1 MLSQKHTHCKEL
13 NLRKD
18 TPMYGWTEKLL
29 RIDLTS
35 RTAVKED
42 ISREALQLV
51 LGGRGMN
58 SLILYREVPT
68 DCDPFA
74 PASRLIFGAGPLS
87 GTRCPSSPRCTVSAK
102 SPLTG
107 ILGDANF
114 GGFFAPHLKRAGYD
128 HVVIQGA
135 ADRPLYVLIT
145 DTEVSFHDAGHLWGL
160 GTTAAEEKIRAELNI
175 PNLQIVSI
183 GPAGEKRVRMACLVH
198 HYNVAGRTGMGAVM
212 GSKNLKAVCVVG
224 SKKIPIAMPER
235 FESLRKNW
243 LKKIA
248 DNPYTKFF
256 GTYGSAGPLERE
268 DEAGILSVKNFS
280 QAGGLKGVEKVSATG
295 IKQYLTGSHACF
307 LCPVHCI
314 QSFSVTEGEYA
325 GTRGAKLTE
334 GCNSSCGP
342 SCGNTDPGSLFRL
355 NVMANEYGID
365 ILDFGLL
372 TAIAMDWY
380 ENGIITAADTD
391 GIELNWG
398 NHRAMVM
405 MMEKIA
411 RREGIGDVLAE
422 GAVRAAEH
430 IGKDAQQY
438 VSACKGM
445 VFGGVD
451 PRVLKGSALCYA
463 TATRGGDHLR
473 GGVLI
478 ELPRPDGTPS
488 IPEQEARERFGT
500 ADVLDPLSYNKANA
514 AVFCQDMYTI
524 ADCLEVCKFITA
536 HNGHGITMEDMT
548 DMFCAITGMEID
560 AAGMRRVANR
570 VFTLERAFLARLGIR
585 KKDDVLRGKW
595 ATGQVKGGR
604 YSGATID
611 PEQWDWMLNQYYF
624 LRGWD
629 PQTGIPLPKTLR
641 ELDLPDVARDM
652 ERLLSTSRK

>member
-1 MLSQKHTHCKEL
+1 MH
-13 NLRKD
+13 
-18 TPMYGWTEKLL
+18 GWTGKLL

-35 RTAVKED
+35 RTAVAED
-42 ISREALQLV
+42 IPSETLQLV

-58 SLILYREVPT
+58 SLLLYRELFP
-68 DCDPFA
+68 DCDPFD
-74 PASRLIFGAGPLS
+74 PANRLIFGTGPLS
-87 GTRCPSSPRCTVSAK
+87 GTRCPSSPRCTVTAK

-114 GGFFAPHLKRAGYD
+114 GGFFAPYLKRAGYD
-128 HVVIQGA
+128 HIVIQGA

-145 DTEVSFHDAGHLWGL
+145 DKTVTFHDAGHLWGL
-160 GTTAAEEKIRAELNI
+160 GTSTSEERIRAELNI
-175 PNLQIVSI
+175 PNLRIVTI
-183 GPAGEKRVRMACLVH
+183 GPAGEKRIRMACLVH

-212 GSKNLKAVCVVG
+212 GSKNLKAVCVTG
-224 SKKIPIAMPER
+224 SQNVPVALPDR
-235 FESLRKNW
+235 FESLRTNW

-248 DNPYTKFF
+248 ENPYTTFF

-268 DEAGILSVKNFS
+268 DAAGILSVKNFS
-280 QAGGLKGVEKVSATG
+280 QAGGLTGVEKVSASG

-307 LCPVHCI
+307 LCSVHCI
-314 QSFSVTEGEYA
+314 QSFSVNDGEYA

-380 ENGIITAADTD
+380 ENGVITAADTD
-391 GIELNWG
+391 GLELNWG
-398 NHRAMVM
+398 NHRAMVTL
-405 MMEKIA
+405 MEKIVC
-411 RREGIGDVLAE
+411 REGIGDVLAE
-422 GAVRAAEH
+422 GAVRAARH
-430 IGKDAQQY
+430 IGRDAERY
-438 VSACKGM
+438 VSECKGM
-445 VFGGVD
+445 LFGGVD

-463 TATRGGDHLR
+463 TASRGGDHLR

-478 ELPRPDGTPS
+478 ELPRPDGTPA

-500 ADVLDPLSYNKANA
+500 ADVLNPLSYNKASA

-524 ADCLEVCKFITA
+524 ADCLAVCKFITA
-536 HNGHGITMEDMT
+536 HNGHGITLEDMT
-548 DMFCAITGMEID
+548 DMFSATTGMEID
-560 AAGMRRVANR
+560 VAGMRSVANR
-570 VFTLERAFLARLGIR
+570 VFTIERALLARLGIR

-604 YSGATID
+604 YSGETID
-611 PEQWDWMLNQYYF
+611 PQQWNWMLEQYYL

-629 PQTGIPLPKTLR
+629 PQNGIPLPATLR
-641 ELDLPDVARDM
+641 ALQLPDIAQDM
-652 ERLLSTSRK
+652 ETLRYTGTK